1 MKSNKTTK
9 RNKGFTLVETL
20 VSIALFGMISLILVD
35 ILTASI
41 KVQSRI
47 IYSQELLE
55 QSSYVL
61 EYMGSKLRM
70 ARTSNGS
77 DCLSE
82 NTTYRLTRGGSG
94 LMFVSHDPATENYLC
109 REFYLDTDKLIK
121 ERVSSDESENFSSS
135 SIIASP
141 SFKVD
146 NLKYERYNDGDTSK
160 QPRVTLILKMHKEEH
175 GGETSKITVQT
186 TVSRRDFAPE

>member
-1 MKSNKTTK
+1 MESIIKK
-9 RNKGFTLVETL
+9 RGFTLVETL

-61 EYMGSKLRM
+61 EYMNTKTRM
-70 ARTSNGS
+70 AKNDSAGT
-77 DCLSE
+77 CVFA
-82 NTTYRLTRGGSG
+82 NTTYQSILDGKG
-94 LMFVSHDPATENYLC
+94 LRFISHDPATDTYLC
-109 REFYLDTDKLIK
+109 REFYLDTDGLIK
-121 ERVSSDESENFSSS
+121 ERVSSDEQSGNLGSP

-141 SFKVD
+141 SFNV
-146 NLKYERYNDGDTSK
+146 NDLQFKIYGNVIEN
-160 QPRVTLILKMHKEEH
+160 QPRVSIILNMHKQEQ
-175 GGETSKITVQT
+175 GGQTSKIVIQT
-186 TVSRRDFAPE
+186 TVSKRELEI

>member
-70 ARTSNGS
+70 ARTSEGG

-82 NTTYRLTRGGSG
+82 NTTYNSTRGGSG
-94 LMFVSHDPATENYLC
+94 LMFVSHDPATDTYLC
-109 REFYLDTDKLIK
+109 REFYLDTDGLIK
-121 ERVSSDESENFSSS
+121 ERVSSNESGNFGSS

-141 SFKVD
+141 SFKID
-146 NLKYERYNDGDTSK
+146 NLKYEIYNDEPSK

>member
-1 MKSNKTTK
+1 MESIIKK
-9 RNKGFTLVETL
+9 RGFTLVETL

-61 EYMGSKLRM
+61 EYMNTKTRM
-70 ARTSNGS
+70 AKNDSAGT
-77 DCLSE
+77 CVFA
-82 NTTYRLTRGGSG
+82 NTTYQSILDGKG
-94 LMFVSHDPATENYLC
+94 LRFISHDPATDTYLC